1 MKDNMIDSREL
12 QREEI
17 EQVWTIDRREVIEN
31 TYILEN
37 GVLSLNP
44 DYWNMHGWPK
54 ADIEK
59 NTQHLVDCFDQG
71 GWFYGLFDNDQLIGV
86 AVLENRFIGQPAD
99 MLQLMFLHVSH
110 DYRDQGFGTQLFEL
124 AKRTARRRGAQR
136 LYISATP
143 SEHTIHFY
151 IRLGC
156 VVSPQPDP
164 ELFALEPEDIHMEYN
179 MSTQDPVHIRH
190 ARLSDAAD
198 IVCLI
203 HELAD
208 SMTEQSP
215 IDVDYAQNYLSYPDR
230 GILLAEHAG
239 RVIGLLS
246 YSIRP
251 DLYHAAPT
259 ALIEELVVS
268 AAARGLGVGSTLI
281 NAAETLLR
289 EAGCVEISV
298 TTLPD
303 NLRAIEFYRAHGL
316 TDEAVYL
323 EKHLEDQDDP
333 TG

>member
-1 MKDNMIDSREL
+1 MITSRAL

-17 EQVWTIDRREVIEN
+17 EQVWTIDRSEVIEN
-31 TYILEN
+31 TYIHEN
-37 GVLSLNP
+37 GVLMLKP

-54 ADIEK
+54 GDIEK

-71 GWFYGLFDNDQLIGV
+71 GWFYGFFDNDQLISV

-99 MLQLMFLHVSH
+99 MLQLLFLHVSH
-110 DYRDQGFGTQLFEL
+110 DYRDRGFGTQLFEL
-124 AKRTARRRGAQR
+124 AKRTARRKGAQR

-143 SEHTIHFY
+143 SEHTINFY
-151 IRLGC
+151 LRLGC
-156 VVSPQPDP
+156 VVSTQPDP
-164 ELFALEPEDIHMEYN
+164 ELFAREPEDIHLEYN
-179 MSTQDPVHIRH
+179 LASQDPIHIRH
-190 ARLSDAAD
+190 ARPSDAAD
-198 IVCLI
+198 IVHLI
-203 HELAD
+203 QELAE
-208 SMTEQSP
+208 SMAEQSP
-215 IDVDYAQNYLSYPDR
+215 IDVDYAQKYLSYPDR
-230 GILLAEHAG
+230 GILLAEQAG
-239 RVIGLLS
+239 ATIGLLS

-268 AAARGLGVGSTLI
+268 AAARGLGVGSQLMK
-281 NAAETLLR
+281 AAETLLR